1 MLIICIYI
9 HCLSSSNTRTFFR
22 MCLFR
27 MMDRAA
33 PNRRGEET
41 NVGYPAV
48 SRVIE
53 CMTKLGEGQFWA
65 NNSVKSFVS
74 SCMMTNIEP
83 SSLVRVPSSLLH
95 GLWSTRC
102 FGLFRSQLVILKTR
116 ARKRGT
122 RTRKEG
128 RRERKENACGNPCE
142 KSGTGIFESCP
153 V

>member
-1 MLIICIYI
+1 MYI
-9 HCLSSSNTRTFFR
+9 HPLSLLLEYSNVLQDVFVQ
-22 MCLFR
+22 
-27 MMDRAA
+27 DDGSA

-95 GLWSTRC
+95 GL
-102 FGLFRSQLVILKTR
+102 
-116 ARKRGT
+116 
-122 RTRKEG
+122 
-128 RRERKENACGNPCE
+128 
-142 KSGTGIFESCP
+142 
-153 V
+153 